1 MSEPKTCPRCG
12 ASLAGGDE
20 LCPRCLL
27 ELGRAKPEP
36 ELEDSAGSARRARK
50 RAAPPLAEIAARF
63 PELEVVALIGEGG
76 MGAVYKARQ
85 PKIERWV
92 ALKVLALDSS
102 DDPTF
107 AERFRRE
114 AMVLAR
120 LDHKNVVKL
129 YDFGERD
136 GLFYLVLEFVDGTN
150 LRTLMKQSLL
160 APKDALAIVP
170 QMCEALQFA
179 HDEGIV
185 HRDIKPENVLIDPKG
200 RVKIADFGLAKLVD
214 ADARDVSLTEVG
226 QVMGTPHYM
235 APEQLRGARDVDHR
249 ADIYSLGVVFYEML
263 TGELPRGNFELPS
276 RRVQVDVKLDDIVLK
291 SLERT
296 PERRYQHA
304 VEIKTDVEGMGGA
317 RASSRRVVVGLGV
330 FGKDHA
336 GRAAR
341 REPFA
346 HGLRARRGPVILF
359 PCRPW
364 HHFVMFLAVWP
375 LAGWAFNGGIWT
387 LTSAMVFLGA
397 MFWSMLEA
405 EVRHQPELAKSLA
418 EESRGAR
425 SSRGVLALFLLTFGM
440 IALGVGGVAM
450 FEYLTPTYRSGP
462 SDPDAMRDL
471 TVRLLPML
479 QTRMQLAWPADL
491 QKIQFTLAS
500 LWSLDRT
507 RWMSQPWLLAA
518 APPLCAAAALA
529 LTAPRGK
536 IAGWASWLPAVRAVG
551 ILFGSLLL
559 VSAVCAFNSMI
570 KVPGGPLVAVS
581 DPHGSSGSAT
591 SSRSPDE
598 IENPLRQALVGEE
611 YDVTATGTWW
621 VSLPG
626 VNAGQ
631 TSMRV
636 WLADPSSMFGRW
648 TMTWRGPKRN
658 MPHAVFVLRGSKT
671 DAKAMTQIACDL
683 GDAFPDSPERKRWSA
698 WSEHILAALQ

>member
-1 MSEPKTCPRCG
+1 
-12 ASLAGGDE
+12 
-20 LCPRCLL
+20 
-27 ELGRAKPEP
+27 
-36 ELEDSAGSARRARK
+36 
-50 RAAPPLAEIAARF
+50 
-63 PELEVVALIGEGG
+63 
-76 MGAVYKARQ
+76 
-85 PKIERWV
+85 
-92 ALKVLALDSS
+92 
-102 DDPTF
+102 
-107 AERFRRE
+107 
-114 AMVLAR
+114 
-120 LDHKNVVKL
+120 
-129 YDFGERD
+129 
-136 GLFYLVLEFVDGTN
+136 
-150 LRTLMKQSLL
+150 
-160 APKDALAIVP
+160 
-170 QMCEALQFA
+170 
-179 HDEGIV
+179 
-185 HRDIKPENVLIDPKG
+185 
-200 RVKIADFGLAKLVD
+200 
-214 ADARDVSLTEVG
+214 
-226 QVMGTPHYM
+226 
-235 APEQLRGARDVDHR
+235 
-249 ADIYSLGVVFYEML
+249 
-263 TGELPRGNFELPS
+263 
-276 RRVQVDVKLDDIVLK
+276 
-291 SLERT
+291 
-296 PERRYQHA
+296 
-304 VEIKTDVEGMGGA
+304 
-317 RASSRRVVVGLGV
+317 
-330 FGKDHA
+330 
-336 GRAAR
+336 
-341 REPFA
+341 
-346 HGLRARRGPVILF
+346 
-359 PCRPW
+359 
-364 HHFVMFLAVWP
+364 
-375 LAGWAFNGGIWT
+375 
-387 LTSAMVFLGA
+387 

-425 SSRGVLALFLLTFGM
+425 SSRGVLALFLITFGM